1 VNGRI
6 AVAGSESGDKPARR
20 LGLWALA
27 ALVIALVLIGIFAS
41 RVTRS
46 HPAGPGA
53 QQPPATAR

>member
-1 VNGRI
+1 
-6 AVAGSESGDKPARR
+6 VAGSESGDKPARR